1 MYNLPSKEWWL
12 DCGGWIGAVWLGIYP
27 EARGD
32 ETGEAAAAAKLDD
45 ASVALPKLRRLRD
58 QHPG

>member
-1 MYNLPSKEWWL
+1 M
-12 DCGGWIGAVWLGIYP
+12 VRYP

-45 ASVALPKLRRLRD
+45 ASVALPELRRLRN

>member
-1 MYNLPSKEWWL
+1 MYKLPSKEWWL
-12 DCGGWIGAVWLGIYP
+12 DCGAWIGAVWLGIYP

-32 ETGEAAAAAKLDD
+32 ETGATAKLDD
-45 ASVALPKLRRLRD
+45 ASVALPELRRLRD